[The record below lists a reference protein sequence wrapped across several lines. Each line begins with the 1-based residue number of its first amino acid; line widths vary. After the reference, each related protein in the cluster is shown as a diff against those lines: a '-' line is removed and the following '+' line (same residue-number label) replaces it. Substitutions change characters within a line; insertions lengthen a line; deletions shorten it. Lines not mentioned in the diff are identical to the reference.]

1 MESEAIKID
10 EYLGCD
16 TDKRFTF
23 LYENYSVMRP
33 IIKDYREDLI
43 SDVYD
48 MKTYNRRAA
57 NGELGVRIQVSR
69 GRSSPTEK
77 EGISHLTIA
86 KAIDEG
92 YLDEDFFEDTD
103 DPKDLIR
110 RVTVYHLVRKDFETF
125 SSKLGTLDP
134 TEQRILKPY
143 LLREKSMSDLAEE
156 MGVDYRSAVK
166 RVYRIRKRL
175 SEIVEPRLRKEYG
188 YGA

>member
-1 MESEAIKID
+1 M
-10 EYLGCD
+10 
-16 TDKRFTF
+16 
-23 LYENYSVMRP
+23 
-33 IIKDYREDLI
+33 
-43 SDVYD
+43 
-48 MKTYNRRAA
+48 
-57 NGELGVRIQVSR
+57 
-69 GRSSPTEK
+69 
-77 EGISHLTIA
+77 
-86 KAIDEG
+86 
-92 YLDEDFFEDTD
+92 
-103 DPKDLIR
+103 
-110 RVTVYHLVRKDFETF
+110 VRKDFETF